1 MDETCSERCL
11 LKIALLQFDWKSLG
25 RRLLNT
31 EQDVKDIDR
40 EEKEEQHKRE
50 KVLLKW
56 KEQQGSGATYQKL
69 YDTLK
74 EIGNK
79 VTAERVEQLAV
90 DVETSI
96 STNPQAFHV
105 FVGVLESMPYIAALA
120 DTMVSTVALLN
131 EKQVQTKRLDSG
143 IGEERMSHNVDLS
156 DEPDCDDPASQDT
169 TELRRRKFSSTVCDD
184 NLQCLKH
191 ITKASTEAKERLRG
205 SYYIILKALNP
216 SNITSQLYSAKM
228 ITSSERDSVDNTM
241 HTMDERNTELLSAVE
256 RAVSADP
263 SNFAKFLGILDDI
276 PTYRPL
282 VTTVMGLPIQP
293 DPPGNT
299 SSLPPAMSTTQGV
312 LKLKA
317 EGNTFI
323 SHKDQEQKLQVSS
336 NTEEKHINEASHSEL
351 SYREQ
356 SSLHQ
361 PPPTVES
368 CSLELTPKNL
378 LNEVFANVP
387 AKWKSIG
394 IQLNLRESE
403 LEDIESQ
410 IAGSPNRN
418 LEGFMLVLTKWKA
431 LRRSQYSWIV
441 IIEALES
448 SLVGENRLAA
458 ELRTKCKSKS

>member
-1 MDETCSERCL
+1 MSGRTDRSPVSTELLAFRRHYSDLVGSIQDPEDLSGTLYSKNIISQGVRDQIQEPHGPTKRRKCETL
-11 LKIALLQFDWKSLG
+11 INA
-25 RRLLNT
+25 
-31 EQDVKDIDR
+31 
-40 EEKEEQHKRE
+40 
-50 KVLLKW
+50 
-56 KEQQGSGATYQKL
+56 
-69 YDTLK
+69 
-74 EIGNK
+74 
-79 VTAERVEQLAV
+79 
-90 DVETSI
+90 VETSI
-96 STNPQAFHV
+96 STNPQALHV
-105 FVGVLESMPYIAALA
+105 FIGVLESMPYITALA

-131 EKQVQTKRLDSG
+131 EKQVQSKWLDSG

-169 TELRRRKFSSTVCDD
+169 TELRRRKLS
-184 NLQCLKH
+184 
-191 ITKASTEAKERLRG
+191 STEAEERLRG
-205 SYYIILKALNP
+205 SYYILLKALNP
-216 SNITSQLYSAKM
+216 SNITAQLYSAKM

-241 HTMDERNTELLSAVE
+241 HNMDERNTQLLSAVE

-263 SNFAKFLGILDDI
+263 SNFAKFLGILNDI

-299 SSLPPAMSTTQGV
+299 SSLPPAMSTIQGAILQRTV
-312 LKLKA
+312 GFRGICVVGAVVLVSSVLCLVFLKLKA

-323 SHKDQEQKLQVSS
+323 SHKDQEQKLQVSP
-336 NTEEKHINEASHSEL
+336 NTEEKHINEASHREL

-368 CSLELTPKNL
+368 CSLELNPKNL
-378 LNEVFANVP
+378 LNEVFAKVP

-394 IQLNLRESE
+394 IQLDLLESE

-418 LEGFMLVLTKWKA
+418 LEGSTLVLTKWKA